1 MKTAYRKRLGVE
13 LLEQKQMLAGDVVV
27 SMVHGALQIQ
37 GDATA
42 NHVAISSGAEG
53 SLVIQGLDGTTV
65 HMAGSTAPAPDT
77 GLVVQNVKGDVRVSL
92 GDGDDVVDLHDAML
106 RHDLTIN
113 TGAGADAVNVGVAS
127 GAAATAEDDAA
138 NVNVRGSVLIRTGSE
153 NDTVNLAS
161 ANIRGVLGIATD
173 GGDDT
178 VTVGFETGDEA
189 SGAAA
194 PPTDEDEPVALE
206 ARGGIDISLGDG
218 ADTATLTDVGARAQ
232 VIVGGGTGDDTL
244 SLEDVKTALLAL
256 RGGDGD
262 GADHVT
268 LDGIH
273 AKLATIELGG
283 GVDDLSIVDSAFNAL
298 AVGLG
303 SGNDTL
309 SLASVQATR
318 ALLGGGQGDGD
329 QFTDGGGNTLD
340 HKIIAGFELPVDVN
354 TGPLFPRIGGS
365 HLAGGVLGGLINRH
379 RR

>member
-65 HMAGSTAPAPDT
+65 QMAGSTAPAPDT

-138 NVNVRGSVLIRTGSE
+138 NVNVRGSVLIRTSSE

-178 VTVGFETGDEA
+178 VTVGFETGDETA
-189 SGAAA
+189 GAAE
-194 PPTDEDEPVALE
+194 TDEDEPVALE

-218 ADTATLTDVGARAQ
+218 TDSATLTDVGARAQ
-232 VIVGGGTGDDTL
+232 VVVGGGAGDDTL
-244 SLEDVKTALLAL
+244 SLEDVKTALLAH
-256 RGGDGD
+256 RGGKGD

-268 LDGIH
+268 LDGID

-283 GVDDLSIVDSAFNAL
+283 GVDTLSIVDSAFKAL

-303 SGNDTL
+303 DGNDTL
-309 SLASVQATR
+309 SLASVQAAR

-340 HKIIAGFELPVDVN
+340 RKIIAGFELPVDVN
-354 TGPLFPRIGGS
+354 TGPLFPRIGGG
-365 HLAGGVLGGLINRH
+365 HLAGGVLGGLINRL